1 MTDTAIGTGI
11 RVTATHKIFFIIAA
25 ILYKPIVKVDGTAH
39 KIGWGSAEFIPTS
52 AGSHEIEVFYKLY
65 WVIPVAK
72 RKTTVNVAEGSVA
85 AIQYDL
91 SLFSYSAKLA
101 AA

>member
-25 ILYKPIVKVDGTAH
+25 ILYKPVVKVDGTAH
-39 KIGWGSAEFIPTS
+39 KIGWNDGAFIATT

-72 RKTTVNVAEGSVA
+72 RKTTVNVAEGSTVTLK
-85 AIQYDL
+85 YDL